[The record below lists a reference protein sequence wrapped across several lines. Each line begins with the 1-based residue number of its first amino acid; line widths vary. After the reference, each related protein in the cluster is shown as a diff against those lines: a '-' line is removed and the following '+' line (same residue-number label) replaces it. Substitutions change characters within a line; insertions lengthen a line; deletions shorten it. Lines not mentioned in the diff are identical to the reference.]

1 LPPQPFEED
10 ARDPTIFFLDHDYL
24 ETMLAMFRKVAARER
39 VVGFYSTGPR
49 IRPCDLAIDALVR
62 KYCPDPV
69 FVVVDVRRDVEG
81 LPTQAYLSVDAVV
94 EGRETVRTFNHVPCE
109 VGAFEAEEV
118 GVEHMLRDIND
129 PSVSAL
135 GADVRAKLGGLKG
148 LMSRLGEISSYLH
161 KVSSG
166 QLPPNIEALYLV
178 QQVLALLPNLS
189 AEPLRTSLFEVVNDQ
204 HLMLYAA
211 SLVRAVTSLHDLVAN
226 KQRVGSLLDE
236 GGDKAKD
243 AAKKEDAKDGG
254 ATAAA
259 AGSGAAGA
267 KDAKDAKGDKGD
279 KR

>member
-1 LPPQPFEED
+1 
-10 ARDPTIFFLDHDYL
+10 
-24 ETMLAMFRKVAARER
+24 MLAMFRKVAARER

-62 KYCPDPV
+62 KYCADPV

-81 LPTQAYLSVDAVV
+81 LPTQAYVSSDTVV
-94 EGRETVRTFNHVPCE
+94 EGRETQRTFNHVPCE

-129 PSVSAL
+129 ASVSAL

-148 LMSRLGEISSYLH
+148 LMSRLGEISAYLA

-166 QLPPNIEALYLV
+166 ALPPNLEALYLV

-204 HLMLYAA
+204 HLMIYAA
-211 SLVRAVTSLHDLVAN
+211 SLTRAVTSLHDLVAN
-226 KQRVGSLLDE
+226 KQVMGNLLDE
-236 GGDKAKD
+236 GDKDKAAKEAKD
-243 AAKKEDAKDGG
+243 AAAKKEAEASGGKD
-254 ATAAA
+254 
-259 AGSGAAGA
+259 GA
-267 KDAKDAKGDKGD
+267 KDAGGKDAGGKDGGSGGGKDLKKDGD